1 MPIELIKGTSPSLPS
16 TSQGPKKVDEEK
28 LRKTCMDF
36 ESLFI
41 HQVLK
46 SMQQTIPKSGLL
58 GEGPEKGIFDS
69 LFGLEWSKT
78 LAHQGGLGLGKML
91 YKQMLRSE
99 EEKHPSSGELRKLH
113 QQGEVLLNPKEEGE
127 R

>member
-1 MPIELIKGTSPSLPS
+1 MPIELIGKTTPPLPL
-16 TSQGPKKVDEEK
+16 TDPEPKKVDEEK
-28 LRKTCMDF
+28 LKKACMDF

-41 HQVLK
+41 YQVLK
-46 SMQQTIPKSGLL
+46 SMQETVPKSGLL
-58 GEGPEKGIFDS
+58 GEGPEKGIFES
-69 LFGLEWSKT
+69 LFGQEWSKA

-99 EEKHPSSGELRKLH
+99 QEKYPSSAESRTLR
-113 QQGEVLLNPKEEGE
+113 QRGDGLLDSKEEIE

>member
-1 MPIELIKGTSPSLPS
+1 MPIELIGKTTPSLP
-16 TSQGPKKVDEEK
+16 TTDPGPKKVDEEK
-28 LRKTCMDF
+28 LKRACMDF

-41 HQVLK
+41 YQVLK
-46 SMQQTIPKSGLL
+46 SMQQTVPKSGLL
-58 GEGPEKGIFDS
+58 GEGPEKGIFES
-69 LFGLEWSKT
+69 LFGQEWSKA

-99 EEKHPSSGELRKLH
+99 EEKHPSSVELRKLH
-113 QQGEVLLNPKEEGE
+113 QRGDVLLKPKEEGE

>member
-1 MPIELIKGTSPSLPS
+1 MPIEWIEKISPYLAP
-16 TSQGPKKVDEEK
+16 TDQERKKVDEEK
-28 LRKTCMDF
+28 LKRACMDF

-46 SMQQTIPKSGLL
+46 SMQQTVPKSGLL
-58 GEGPEKGIFDS
+58 GEGPEKGIFES
-69 LFGLEWSKT
+69 LFGQEWSKAI
-78 LAHQGGLGLGKML
+78 AHQGGLGLGKML

-99 EEKHPSSGELRKLH
+99 EEKHPSSIELRTLH
-113 QQGEVLLNPKEEGE
+113 QRGEVLLEPKEEGE

>member
-1 MPIELIKGTSPSLPS
+1 MPIELIRQTTPSLPL
-16 TSQGPKKVDEEK
+16 TAPEPKKVDEEK
-28 LRKTCMDF
+28 LKKACMDF

-41 HQVLK
+41 YQVLK
-46 SMQQTIPKSGLL
+46 SMQETVPKSGLL
-58 GEGPEKGIFDS
+58 GEGPEKGIFES
-69 LFGLEWSKT
+69 LFGQEWSKA

-99 EEKHPSSGELRKLH
+99 QEKYPSSAESRTLGQR
-113 QQGEVLLNPKEEGE
+113 GDVLLDSKEEIE

>member
-1 MPIELIKGTSPSLPS
+1 MPIELIGKTTPSLP
-16 TSQGPKKVDEEK
+16 TTDPGPKKVDEEK
-28 LRKTCMDF
+28 LKRACMDF

-41 HQVLK
+41 YQVLK
-46 SMQQTIPKSGLL
+46 SMQQTVPKSGLL
-58 GEGPEKGIFDS
+58 GEGPEKGIFES
-69 LFGLEWSKT
+69 LFGQEWSKA

-99 EEKHPSSGELRKLH
+99 EEKHPSSVELKTLH
-113 QQGEVLLNPKEEGE
+113 QRGDVLLKPKEEGE